1 MGEYDTVIERE
12 DLSKKE
18 DCILEFAKAHM
29 YKKEFTQSLDC
40 LSRVDKS
47 KWEST
52 FFYISGIN
60 HNGLEDVEKA
70 KEDLN
75 KSIELDNKN
84 VDAYVVLASLIY
96 TSDTELAT
104 EYLDIALYLD
114 PEYPKAYYVR
124 AQISQLSD
132 DFSAVIENC
141 EKYISY
147 SGDFENESVLLM
159 LATNKFHLKVNGWQ
173 MQFLKWDRAFRKN
186 HNIVGENKM
195 SILDLGRE
203 YICLFFI
210 HSNENEVTVFLG
222 EKELFS
228 AGIGMSRTAIGLYSP
243 EIDKKLLEFSLK
255 EEDNPIR
262 KSSKA
267 IFDEVALP
275 MIANIYSDY
284 KSYQQIVES
293 LLKEGVLYLNHDFS
307 EHIKEYVI
315 EKDDV
320 EVNMQVIGN
329 KLIGDARIGN
339 FWMRLKIDPLTINL
353 DRFVEQLNKDCGH
366 NEAAIIL
373 TCDEKYEI
381 QITFPKEKM
390 KLTLSE

>member
-1 MGEYDTVIERE
+1 
-12 DLSKKE
+12 
-18 DCILEFAKAHM
+18 
-29 YKKEFTQSLDC
+29 
-40 LSRVDKS
+40 
-47 KWEST
+47 
-52 FFYISGIN
+52 
-60 HNGLEDVEKA
+60 
-70 KEDLN
+70 
-75 KSIELDNKN
+75 
-84 VDAYVVLASLIY
+84 
-96 TSDTELAT
+96 
-104 EYLDIALYLD
+104 
-114 PEYPKAYYVR
+114 
-124 AQISQLSD
+124 
-132 DFSAVIENC
+132 
-141 EKYISY
+141 
-147 SGDFENESVLLM
+147 
-159 LATNKFHLKVNGWQ
+159 
-173 MQFLKWDRAFRKN
+173 
-186 HNIVGENKM
+186 M

-275 MIANIYSDY
+275 MSANIYSDY